1 MSKKS
6 NRNKILGVAL
16 LAGAGVAG
24 YFLYRQIKTSG
35 GTAGYGLSNVNIRR
49 GVKTLADRYDLKAD
63 VYRALMGKDVG
74 GTSHQGVLP
83 MKIGAYWTGHR
94 VMGVRR

>member
-1 MSKKS
+1 MQDFVGKYQVLE
-6 NRNKILGVAL
+6 RIA
-16 LAGAGVAG
+16 
-24 YFLYRQIKTSG
+24 SG
-35 GTAGYGLSNVNIRR
+35 GM
-49 GVKTLADRYDLKAD
+49 AD

>member
-24 YFLYRQIKTSG
+24 YFLYRQIKSVS
-35 GTAGYGLSNVNIRR
+35 GYGLSNVNIRR
-49 GVKTLADRYDLKAD
+49 GVKTLADRYELKAD
-63 VYRALMGKDVG
+63 VYRALMGKDVTS
-74 GTSHQGVLP
+74 TSHDGFKP
-83 MKIGAYWTGHR
+83 MTIGSFWPGNR